1 MNKKNYI
8 KLAKNSAA
16 KQISELK
23 KINKVFNS
31 SFVKAVELIYN
42 CKGKVI
48 CAGVGKSGL
57 IARKVSA
64 TLSSVG
70 ISSFFLSPSEANHGD
85 LGQIDKKDLLIVF
98 SYSGNTSELTNILK
112 YANRFNIKIIG
123 VASKQDSILI
133 KASDV
138 KILIPIVKEADPTGM
153 VPTSSTSITL
163 LLGDCLAVA
172 LMNKIKFS
180 KERFKVFHP
189 GGNIGQ
195 TLLLVKDIMV
205 RGAKIPKIKINSNI
219 KEASNR
225 ITKYKLGLAIVM
237 KKNVVEGILTDG
249 DARRSLRYNLKSQ
262 DIKKI
267 MNSNPVFISENSS
280 ASKALA
286 IMNKKKITSL
296 LVTSE
301 KNLNKKNRNKNLK
314 GIVHIHSILQYGIKW
329 AIEKRDCF

>member
-314 GIVHIHSILQYGIKW
+314 GIVHIHSILQYGVK
-329 AIEKRDCF
+329 